1 MDKLFEEAGIQAFQ
15 RVFPLAIRGKDGSGS
30 TGAVFYGGP
39 EIFDT
44 PNHIATRV
52 TLPVGSWE
60 MATMSKPPRTME
72 AVGLSAW
79 IMTWCILLTTTV
91 VLRYAFQALIRR
103 ERHARELQKAMVHA
117 ESGVRSRAEFIAT
130 MSHEIRTPMNGIIG
144 MTDILMDSP
153 LSDEQRDALKT
164 IKASG
169 DSLLTIINDILD
181 LSKVEAGKMTIEQR
195 GFSLR
200 EVIADTVKI
209 FQHKIAEKNILLESH
224 IAPAVGKLHQGDSV
238 RFRQILMNLVGNAI
252 KFTTEGSVRIE
263 CSVAG
268 CAVNSGQL
276 IRVEVIDTGIGFT
289 PEQGE
294 RLFAPFTQAEQS
306 TARKFGGTGLGLS
319 ISKKLIDLMKGEI
332 GADPRPEGGSCFWFQ
347 IPFGRIDE
355 IDVIDQTTSVL
366 NKKKPLTF
374 RQLNLLVAEDNVV
387 NAKVLGLMLDKMGHS
402 HIRVSDGAQAYDA
415 VTQQRFD
422 AILMDMQ
429 MPNVDGIEATK
440 RIRDLEQEHDFAP
453 VYIIALTANAMDED
467 RDKCLAVDMND
478 FDSKPITKEALE
490 AALAEVPTV

>member
-1 MDKLFEEAGIQAFQ
+1 
-15 RVFPLAIRGKDGSGS
+15 
-30 TGAVFYGGP
+30 
-39 EIFDT
+39 
-44 PNHIATRV
+44 
-52 TLPVGSWE
+52 
-60 MATMSKPPRTME
+60 
-72 AVGLSAW
+72 
-79 IMTWCILLTTTV
+79 
-91 VLRYAFQALIRR
+91 
-103 ERHARELQKAMVHA
+103 
-117 ESGVRSRAEFIAT
+117 
-130 MSHEIRTPMNGIIG
+130 
-144 MTDILMDSP
+144 
-153 LSDEQRDALKT
+153 
-164 IKASG
+164 
-169 DSLLTIINDILD
+169 
-181 LSKVEAGKMTIEQR
+181 
-195 GFSLR
+195 
-200 EVIADTVKI
+200 
-209 FQHKIAEKNILLESH
+209 
-224 IAPAVGKLHQGDSV
+224 
-238 RFRQILMNLVGNAI
+238 
-252 KFTTEGSVRIE
+252 
-263 CSVAG
+263 
-268 CAVNSGQL
+268 
-276 IRVEVIDTGIGFT
+276 
-289 PEQGE
+289 
-294 RLFAPFTQAEQS
+294 
-306 TARKFGGTGLGLS
+306 
-319 ISKKLIDLMKGEI
+319 MKGEI

>member
-289 PEQGE
+289 PE
-294 RLFAPFTQAEQS
+294 
-306 TARKFGGTGLGLS
+306 
-319 ISKKLIDLMKGEI
+319 
-332 GADPRPEGGSCFWFQ
+332 
-347 IPFGRIDE
+347 
-355 IDVIDQTTSVL
+355 
-366 NKKKPLTF
+366 
-374 RQLNLLVAEDNVV
+374 
-387 NAKVLGLMLDKMGHS
+387 
-402 HIRVSDGAQAYDA
+402 
-415 VTQQRFD
+415 
-422 AILMDMQ
+422 
-429 MPNVDGIEATK
+429 
-440 RIRDLEQEHDFAP
+440 
-453 VYIIALTANAMDED
+453 
-467 RDKCLAVDMND
+467 
-478 FDSKPITKEALE
+478 
-490 AALAEVPTV
+490 